1 MAIPKIIHQTYKSED
16 VPWKYGRYR
25 ENLIALHPGWEY
37 KFYDDEACRDTV
49 SRFFPMFLPIY
60 DRALTVQKTD
70 IFRIVAVYAFGGFY
84 VDMDIE
90 CLSPIDDLCEFRCV
104 FGEESTLTEEDA
116 ERLGHRDRLRV
127 ANYMF
132 GSEPGHPFL
141 LHILRKMAEE
151 SRRAIVT
158 DNDVLESTGPGLVTI
173 VYHDCRDKFRDV
185 VFLPNLDRT
194 CPVTGAVSCHFG
206 NYGRHHHEGSWR
218 FEHLGTKPFKEKA
231 SEADVEKLLT
241 GIDKEIAVI
250 RIPDDIYILRT
261 FEVAP
266 FDGLTTVF
274 ERMSR
279 IGVVIDD
286 TRSLKGKKVLV
297 SGMPSFYTNRLS
309 KENVNVVYT
318 TFETTKIPAF
328 WFEAL
333 NEHYDYCIVPHDHMK
348 DVFIASGVRIPIEV
362 IQQGFTRHNRAYR
375 QKPKADIFRIGFL
388 GVPNKR
394 KNLFKLYQA
403 CVNLIGK
410 IPGLRLAVH
419 VATLFGWM
427 YTPFLG
433 LIESTPFVEWTEGFL
448 TEDQISRWYSGLSCY
463 VFPSNGEGWS
473 FTPRESLYLGI
484 PTILS
489 DIPVHREL
497 IESGFCKAIP
507 VNGKE
512 DADYEGGVYGQWD
525 RVSVQDIEDAIWDVY
540 QNYGSFLIRA
550 MQGSRWIENKWT
562 NESSQQR
569 VLEFMRSL

>member
-241 GIDKEIAVI
+241 GMDKEIAAI
-250 RIPDDIYILRT
+250 RIPDDIYVLNT
-261 FEVAP
+261 HKGEP
-266 FDGLTTVF
+266 YDGLTIVHD
-274 ERMSR
+274 RSSA
-279 IGVVIDD
+279 IGAVVDD
-286 TRSLKGKKVLV
+286 TRHLKNKKVLV
-297 SGMPSFYTNRLS
+297 CGTPPDFTRRIS
-309 KENVNVVYT
+309 KENTNVIYT
-318 TFETTKIPAF
+318 TFETTELPRF
-328 WFEAL
+328 WVEAI
-333 NEHYDYCIVPHDHMK
+333 NVHYDYCLVPHYHVK
-348 DVFIASGVRIPIEV
+348 NVFLNSGVKVPVEV
-362 IQQGFTRHNRAYR
+362 VQQGFTRYKRTYR
-375 QKPKADIFRIGFL
+375 EMPPRDVFRIGFL
-388 GVPNKR
+388 GVPQVR
-394 KNLFKLYQA
+394 KNAFKLFQA
-403 CVNLIGK
+403 CVNLLSK

-419 VATLFGWM
+419 VAKIYHGILYTDPGTDRTLAVRRVDIRRPLRG
-427 YTPFLG
+427 
-433 LIESTPFVEWTEGFL
+433 
-448 TEDQISRWYSGLSCY
+448 RSGKMARPALLLCLSFERRRM
-463 VFPSNGEGWS
+463 VIHA
-473 FTPRESLYLGI
+473 PRE
-484 PTILS
+484 P
-489 DIPVHREL
+489 
-497 IESGFCKAIP
+497 
-507 VNGKE
+507 
-512 DADYEGGVYGQWD
+512 VYGNTHTSD
-525 RVSVQDIEDAIWDVY
+525 RRPGA
-540 QNYGSFLIRA
+540 
-550 MQGSRWIENKWT
+550 
-562 NESSQQR
+562 
-569 VLEFMRSL
+569 